1 MKTNRTIGK
10 YLELRCKLT
19 FKPVF
24 AEHPDLVISFLN
36 APLPFRDG
44 VKVVDIEYI
53 CHKTFKRMK

>member
-1 MKTNRTIGK
+1 M
-10 YLELRCKLT
+10 ELRCELT

-24 AEHPDLVISFLN
+24 AEHPDLVICFLN
-36 APLPFRDG
+36 ALLPFRDG